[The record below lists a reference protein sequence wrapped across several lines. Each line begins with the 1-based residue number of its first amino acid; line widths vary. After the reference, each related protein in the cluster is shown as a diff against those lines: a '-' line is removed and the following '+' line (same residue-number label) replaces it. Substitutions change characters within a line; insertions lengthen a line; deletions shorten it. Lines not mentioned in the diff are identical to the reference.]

1 MRLFLVPY
9 VGEMSSD
16 LAPAGGSMKAT
27 FFVIHIYT
35 HSWMRNSDDSAS
47 FPIFVGKRGSIE
59 PKGILKKILGHA
71 LRMQANRYTI
81 SRSL

>member
-1 MRLFLVPY
+1 
-9 VGEMSSD
+9 
-16 LAPAGGSMKAT
+16 MKAT

-47 FPIFVGKRGSIE
+47 FPIFVGRRGSIE
-59 PKGILKKILGHA
+59 PNGISTKILGHA
-71 LRMQANRYTI
+71 PKNAGDGHTM